1 MTETWPSNDPGAP
14 IDRDRQ
20 IELMRTA
27 KERIKADLDCWMNS
41 PEVQKALRRRRD
53 EMIKRDSGMTEKD
66 FQKMSTPGTIY
77 LWLLVIGKI
86 CQWVVGIFFC
96 ILIFA
101 LMFAGA

>member
-1 MTETWPSNDPGAP
+1 
-14 IDRDRQ
+14 
-20 IELMRTA
+20 
-27 KERIKADLDCWMNS
+27 
-41 PEVQKALRRRRD
+41 
-53 EMIKRDSGMTEKD
+53 MIKRNSGMTEKD

-101 LMFAGA
+101 LLFAGA